1 MEILASTVGALLAE
15 PCRALFTFLRTK
27 LKNPFHFSAN
37 LRHLD
42 AEMRV
47 LNRRRRQLSQRL
59 KLVTEAGLQEPSG
72 VREWRGKVDT
82 LDARWRS
89 LKQDLD
95 SSARNSER
103 SCCLRCS
110 RLSDHVAIRLGEAR
124 QLTSDWETLDVMN
137 IGRDPSIVTT
147 EHMPAPAIEDQA
159 TAKRNMAKVMDL
171 LRREDV
177 PRIGIWGMG
186 GVGKTNLVQNINNKL
201 SGSDS
206 FSIIMWIT
214 VSNRYQ
220 ETESALKKVQNLIAK
235 RFKRELPE
243 ESIETRTS
251 QLRAR
256 LMMEKAFLL
265 ILDDVWNPID
275 LDRVG
280 IPEPQVLR
288 GSKIILTTRSSDV
301 CSQMDAFPLKIEALN
316 EDEAWSLFCKSA
328 GVVATLKEIE
338 PLAKAIT
345 KECGGLPLAIN
356 VVGAS
361 LKGKTVVEVWK
372 DALNALRRSEPPI
385 GSRLEDKVYNPI
397 KWSYDLLP
405 DECIKSCFLF
415 CCLFLEDYE
424 IVENTLIRYWLAEGL
439 LEDQHDIEKVMSRGI
454 TIIQTLKD
462 RSLLEESSSVSCV
475 KIHDIIRDVSIWIS
489 SLPENECISLVRSGI
504 GLEEM
509 REDEL
514 SVKSYNRVSFMGNEI
529 RELPNALEECP
540 TVTTLLLQENRKL
553 KHIPD
558 DFLPAFKSLK
568 ILDLSHCSIKSLPPC
583 LGQLVELRALVLISC
598 HNLETLP
605 PVGGLAKLQVFVCSG
620 TGISTLPQGME
631 KLTNLRQLDL
641 SSNHKLTVIPVGL
654 VSSLS
659 NLEELYL
666 CGNGQLKFIGESGEI
681 VAQLREIMSLKRL
694 SYLTIGLGRSAST
707 LETTDSLLNWM
718 KKLNRFDFVIGEPKF
733 VNPWPRRIS
742 NKSVFFNYIHL
753 WGEWIEWLFANTNY
767 ICFEGCE
774 GLDTLFQK
782 LVANGDEVGCFDT
795 VKSLLIQTY
804 SGSFEVRSNAKL
816 EMLPNLEEI
825 LLYNVTNLSCAST
838 LASQLGLKFSKLR
851 SIYVE
856 ECPQLKYLI
865 SLGTTILSLE
875 KLEGITIDSC
885 ELVEQLFKFDHQNSS
900 LQDCLFPNLKRIK
913 LSNCPRLGFVTEQN
927 NVACPRLEEVSVW
940 KCPLLKKLPITLQN
954 VGTIKKINGEQEWWD
969 QLEWENDDIKNALHP
984 SFNPHCCPVLTYYTR
999 NNHRFEAQCR
1009 QRFWLRPG
1017 HLLLHVEPAELQHF
1031 GEVSREELHASHQG
1045 WHDEGETSSRL
1056 HASLKNDIDAYRKG
1070 CKFLPKLNN
1079 EIYKN
1084 STYKERFS
1092 SLENLVLIKFEKDDI
1107 LVPKETSWFGY
1118 FPDGSWDTVLPA
1130 QETTLYTE
1138 DWIGLKILDE
1148 AGKVKFVSVSGG
1160 HLEISYSEMKKYILP
1175 YLVENANVQA
1185 RLSESSHSWSWSG
1198 HQTQTQTRTLKLY
1211 ASH

>member
-1 MEILASTVGALLAE
+1 MSIGNFAIF
-15 PCRALFTFLRTK
+15 PCLTLPSRALSLEELRRGNFAIFPCLALERNCVEGILQSSLTWFFL
-27 LKNPFHFSAN
+27 LELCVSN
-37 LRHLD
+37 
-42 AEMRV
+42 EG
-47 LNRRRRQLSQRL
+47 
-59 KLVTEAGLQEPSG
+59 LVAQAGLHESSG
-72 VREWRGKVDT
+72 VREWLGKVNA
-82 LDARWRS
+82 LEARLRS

-124 QLTSDWETLDVMN
+124 QLTSDWEILDVMN
-137 IGRDPSIVTT
+137 IGPDPSIVRT

-159 TAKRNMAKVMDL
+159 TASRNMANVMDL
-171 LRREDV
+171 LNMEDV
-177 PRIGIWGMG
+177 KRIVIWGMG
-186 GVGKTNLVQNINNKL
+186 GVGKTTLVQNINNKL

-206 FSIIMWIT
+206 FSIVMWIT

-220 ETESALKKVQNLIAK
+220 ETESVLKKVQNLIAK
-235 RFKRELPE
+235 RLKLELPE
-243 ESIETRTS
+243 ESIETRIS

-288 GSKIILTTRSSDV
+288 GGKIILTTRSFDV
-301 CSQMDAFPLKIEALN
+301 CSQMADFPLKIEALN

-328 GVVATLKEIE
+328 GEVATWKEIE

-361 LKGKTVVEVWK
+361 LKQKRMVEVWK

-385 GSRLEDKVYNPI
+385 GSGLEDKVYNPI

-405 DECIKSCFLF
+405 NECIKSCFLF
-415 CCLFLEDYE
+415 CCLFPEDYN
-424 IVENTLIRYWLAEGL
+424 IDVRRLVRYWLAEGL
-439 LEDQHDIEKVMSRGI
+439 LEDHHDIEEVMSRGI
-454 TIIQTLKD
+454 TIIETLKD
-462 RSLLEESSSVSCV
+462 RSLLEKSPFVSCV

-568 ILDLSHCSIKSLPPC
+568 ILDLSDCRSIKSLPPC
-583 LGQLVELRALVLISC
+583 LGQLVELGALVLISC
-598 HNLETLP
+598 QNLGTLP
-605 PVGGLAKLQVFVCSG
+605 PVGGLAKLQVFVCSK

-631 KLTNLRQLDL
+631 NLTSLRQLDL
-641 SSNHKLTVIPVGL
+641 SCNHKLTVIPVGL

-659 NLEELYL
+659 NLEDLYL
-666 CGNGQLKFIGESGEI
+666 SGNGRLKFIGESGEI

-694 SYLTIGLGRSAST
+694 SYLNIGLGRSAST

-718 KKLNRFDFVIGEPKF
+718 KKLNQFDFFIGEPKF
-733 VNPWPRRIS
+733 GVPWPSRSSTKR
-742 NKSVFFNYIHL
+742 VFIRVVHL
-753 WGEWIEWLFANTNY
+753 WEERIEWLFANTNY

-795 VKSLLIQTY
+795 VKSLFITNY
-804 SGSFEVRSNAKL
+804 AGSFGVGSNAKL
-816 EMLPNLEEI
+816 EMLPNLEDII
-825 LLYNVTNLSCAST
+825 LAEVTNLSCAST

-856 ECPQLKYLI
+856 EGPQLKYLI

-875 KLEGITIDSC
+875 KLESITIHLC

-900 LQDCLFPNLKRIK
+900 LQDCVFPNLKRITF
-913 LSNCPRLGFVTEQN
+913 LNCPRLRFVNEQNN

-940 KCPLLKKLPITLQN
+940 KCPLLKKLPLTLQN
-954 VGTIKKINGEQEWWD
+954 VGTIKKISGEQEWWD
-969 QLEWENDDIKNALHP
+969 ELEWENDDIKNALHP
-984 SFNPHCCPVLTYYTR
+984 SFNPR
-999 NNHRFEAQCR
+999 
-1009 QRFWLRPG
+1009 
-1017 HLLLHVEPAELQHF
+1017 
-1031 GEVSREELHASHQG
+1031 
-1045 WHDEGETSSRL
+1045 
-1056 HASLKNDIDAYRKG
+1056 
-1070 CKFLPKLNN
+1070 
-1079 EIYKN
+1079 
-1084 STYKERFS
+1084 
-1092 SLENLVLIKFEKDDI
+1092 
-1107 LVPKETSWFGY
+1107 
-1118 FPDGSWDTVLPA
+1118 
-1130 QETTLYTE
+1130 
-1138 DWIGLKILDE
+1138 
-1148 AGKVKFVSVSGG
+1148 
-1160 HLEISYSEMKKYILP
+1160 
-1175 YLVENANVQA
+1175 
-1185 RLSESSHSWSWSG
+1185 
-1198 HQTQTQTRTLKLY
+1198 
-1211 ASH
+1211 